1 MLDRDQ
7 VVRAALG
14 HQVPGVGALSVQR
27 VRRDHR
33 SGQVNAIQKGREH
46 RDLVRLGLD
55 VGLAQDHAVLVIEGG
70 QQVPARTAGPAA
82 TDEPTM
88 GASM

>member
-1 MLDRDQ
+1 MLDGNE
-7 VVRAALG
+7 VMRAALG
-14 HQVPGVGALSVQR
+14 DQVLGVRPLSVQC

-33 SGQVNAIQKGREH
+33 SGQVNAVQQGGEH

-70 QQVPARTAGPAA
+70 QQMPARTIGRA
-82 TDEPTM
+82 
-88 GASM
+88 

>member
-1 MLDRDQ
+1 MLDSDQ

-14 HQVPGVGALSVQR
+14 DQVAGVGALSVQR

-33 SGQVNAIQKGREH
+33 SGQVNAVQQGREH
-46 RDLVRLGLD
+46 RDLVRFGLD

-70 QQVPARTAGPAA
+70 QQVLARTADRA
-82 TDEPTM
+82 
-88 GASM
+88 